1 MAVPSSGQL
10 GLYED
15 IFTAFNDFSQ
25 GNNSLHSASIYAGFS
40 TPDAMSDFY
49 GYVDAVAP
57 SVTTNAATSVT
68 GTSMTLNG
76 NVTSDGG
83 GTITERGFYFGTST
97 TATSNT
103 KYTVSGTTGAFSNN
117 RTGLSQGSLY
127 RIFAF
132 ATNVAGT
139 TIAGRVDQY
148 TTFTATFT
156 SGQYQARLGGYHADR
171 HYWYNPTSGWVNN
184 STVYRRGTNHSRHG
198 VSAATNTSNLAQ
210 TQLVSHPQAQG
221 GSPFAWGEVRKS
233 TGDLIVFNTSFIYN
247 GQTRGGTYDF

>member
-1 MAVPSSGQL
+1 MPVPSSGEL
-10 GLYED
+10 GLYKE
-15 IFTAFNDFSQ
+15 IYTAFNDFSQ

-57 SVTTNAATSVT
+57 TVSTSAATSVT
-68 GTSMTLNG
+68 GNSMTING

-97 TATSNT
+97 TATSNP
-103 KYTVSGTTGAFSNN
+103 KYTVSGTTGAFSNS
-117 RTGLSQGSLY
+117 RTGLSAGTLY

-148 TTFTATFT
+148 TTFTATFAT
-156 SGQYQARLGGYHADR
+156 SSFYVRIGGYHTDR
-171 HYWYNPTSGWVNN
+171 HYWYNPTSGWINN
-184 STVYRRGTNHSRHG
+184 STTTRRHG
-198 VSAATNTSNLAQ
+198 NHGGVNVSSATNTPNLGQ
-210 TQLVSHPQAQG
+210 GTLTNHPQAQG
-221 GSPFAWGEVRKS
+221 GSPFAWGCVNRNQTQLFS
-233 TGDLIVFNTSFIYN
+233 TQFIYN
-247 GQTRGGTYDF
+247 GQTRGGTYAW